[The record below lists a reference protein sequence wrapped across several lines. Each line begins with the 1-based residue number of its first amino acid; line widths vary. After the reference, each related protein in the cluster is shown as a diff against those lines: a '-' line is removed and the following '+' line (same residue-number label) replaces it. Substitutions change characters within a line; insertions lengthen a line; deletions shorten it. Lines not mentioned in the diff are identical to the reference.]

1 MKIRFAC
8 SPSGGDAL
16 HRAYAET
23 TVRRALRPVGAT
35 VQLMEICLDAEAG
48 RARLRA
54 SCPPASSIEMSG
66 RMRCRPIARPKPAIT
81 PMICNTTVARAI
93 RSSSLRMAAS
103 VAHAKKAMKARS
115 GQTQDGRKVRGTIHW
130 VSADVGVRA
139 TVRLYAP
146 LFTDR

>member
-54 SCPPASSIEMSG
+54 SCPPASAVEIE
-66 RMRCRPIARPKPAIT
+66 RRRPTWAEALEDAANALAVELQRTPARGDEEE
-81 PMICNTTVARAI
+81 
-93 RSSSLRMAAS
+93 RSAA
-103 VAHAKKAMKARS
+103 
-115 GQTQDGRKVRGTIHW
+115 
-130 VSADVGVRA
+130 
-139 TVRLYAP
+139 
-146 LFTDR
+146 